1 MYMCISGPGSD
12 RGRDHSYPP
21 TFRKDLIITILIT
34 ITVESVVVLIYSTL
48 YGKPFRPI
56 LISSVIVNLL
66 TQCILWIG
74 LNLFF
79 QHYLATLCFAE
90 ILIWMI
96 ESYLLYRFPA
106 NQLRLPDAA
115 LLSLFMNQVSFAT
128 GLFLPI

>member
-34 ITVESVVVLIYSTL
+34 ITFESIVVLVYSTL
-48 YGKPFRPI
+48 YGKPLRPI
-56 LISSVIVNLL
+56 LTSSVIANLL
-66 TQCILWIG
+66 TQFFLWIM

-79 QHYLATLCFAE
+79 QHYLVTLCFAE

-106 NQLRLPDAA
+106 NQLRFPQAA
-115 LLSLFMNQVSFAT
+115 FLSLIMNLASFAI
-128 GLFLPI
+128 GLLLPI